1 MYIDVIA
8 LHYRDY
14 RLSLTGIRIG
24 FINNLL
30 DLADDFLLLEYF
42 INILVVLHIDN
53 GLKLFLLLHVRC
65 LVIFLALPSFSNQN
79 QLLLL
84 LSLVMVTKTIGDYA
98 ELLA

>member
-53 GLKLFLLLHVRC
+53 
-65 LVIFLALPSFSNQN
+65 
-79 QLLLL
+79 
-84 LSLVMVTKTIGDYA
+84 
-98 ELLA
+98 

>member
-53 GLKLFLLLHVRC
+53 WLLLKLFFIAAC
-65 LVIFLALPSFSNQN
+65 
-79 QLLLL
+79 
-84 LSLVMVTKTIGDYA
+84 
-98 ELLA
+98 